1 MDFAYDNRV
10 QLVPNLHE
18 HVYLFT
24 PKLNVCAYIHVKKSV
39 LESRLHAEIQS
50 PKESCVGCMLRMS
63 QISIF
68 WHHYR
73 GKRGRIIH

>member
-24 PKLNVCAYIHVKKSV
+24 PKLNVCAY
-39 LESRLHAEIQS
+39 
-50 PKESCVGCMLRMS
+50 MLRRVS
-63 QISIF
+63 
-68 WHHYR
+68 
-73 GKRGRIIH
+73 